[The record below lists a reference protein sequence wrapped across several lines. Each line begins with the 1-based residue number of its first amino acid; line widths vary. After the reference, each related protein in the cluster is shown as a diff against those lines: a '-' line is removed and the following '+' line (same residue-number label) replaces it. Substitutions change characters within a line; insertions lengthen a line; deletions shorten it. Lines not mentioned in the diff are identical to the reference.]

1 MLLEEAPI
9 VAGGMFVEAE
19 DIAIDGD
26 IAIFI
31 DEDDMPMSIDEEDM
45 PMSIDEEDMPMSID
59 EEDMPTDIDDE
70 EDMSTDIES
79 QPKELVLLEIRV
91 QMT

>member
-1 MLLEEAPI
+1 MLLEEASI

-31 DEDDMPMSIDEEDM
+31 DEDDM

>member
-26 IAIFI
+26 IAIF
-31 DEDDMPMSIDEEDM
+31 
-45 PMSIDEEDMPMSID
+45 IDEEDMPMSID

>member
-31 DEDDMPMSIDEEDM
+31 DEEDM
-45 PMSIDEEDMPMSID
+45 PMSI
-59 EEDMPTDIDDE
+59 DE